1 MFFEKK
7 GMELIGK
14 SASTLIKQYKP
25 KEIPPEI
32 SAWIGYKFTFIVR
45 VLSKKSVNAADPSF
59 EVLMI
64 KERFGKEPIISF
76 TSSNEG
82 VLPESSSSFITEF
95 KDLPLLIPIT
105 SKDTKE
111 RVRNILTHS
120 VIV

>member
-1 MFFEKK
+1 
-7 GMELIGK
+7 
-14 SASTLIKQYKP
+14 
-25 KEIPPEI
+25 
-32 SAWIGYKFTFIVR
+32 
-45 VLSKKSVNAADPSF
+45 
-59 EVLMI
+59 MI

-111 RVRNILTHS
+111 
-120 VIV
+120 